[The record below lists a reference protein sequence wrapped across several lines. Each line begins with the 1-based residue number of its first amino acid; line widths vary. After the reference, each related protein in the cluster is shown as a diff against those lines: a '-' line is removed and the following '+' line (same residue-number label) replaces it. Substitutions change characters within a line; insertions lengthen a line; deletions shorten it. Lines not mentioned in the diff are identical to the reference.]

1 MKSSVSKK
9 LTALVL
15 ACAVWFGMSATMG
28 TVTANAAENEAMK
41 AGDHVKMGV
50 ASDEYVGTPEW
61 TVLDVVDDN
70 ADGTPDRAYLV
81 STYLWKDKRAGAAA
95 AGTLKFNDS
104 YGVNS
109 WDESNVKKWCEGFYA
124 KVLKKSDL
132 IATTDINDKAFGNY
146 LALESKG
153 NKVFALSGEEAKD
166 ERFFADNA
174 ARKTY
179 LIDEKG
185 VKSSKDYW
193 LRSPATNKRVGQ
205 VGYNGY
211 AGNAATLEDKFMRPA
226 MYIDLH
232 SDACVQR
239 TEAEGAVTWEYDV
252 ENTAHSYAEPT
263 YTWSEDYSAC
273 TAATTCTKCGA
284 TLSEEGKI
292 FAEVTKEATTAEEG
306 NTCYTATFENDAFSP
321 QVKNDPIAK
330 LPAKPI
336 VKPSNKALKNGGK
349 YTADGASYK
358 VISAKACT
366 VALVKAKDVKSVSV
380 PATVKI
386 SGKNCKVVQVKAKAF
401 TGKKIRKVTVG
412 KNVKKLDKY
421 AFAKSKVTT
430 VVLKTKALKKSTVK
444 GCFKSSKVKTVQVK
458 VGTKKQNKK
467 MVKTYKKIFSK
478 KNCGKEVKVK

>member
-15 ACAVWFGMSATMG
+15 TCAVWFGMSATMG

-81 STYLWKDKRAGAAA
+81 STYLWKDAREGAAA
-95 AGTLKFNDS
+95 DKSIKFNNAV
-104 YGVNS
+104 GVND
-109 WDESNVKKWCEGFYA
+109 WEKSNVKTWCEGFYA
-124 KVLKKSDL
+124 GVLKSSNL
-132 IATTDINDKAFGNY
+132 VATTDINDKAFTSY
-146 LALESKG
+146 FALESKG
-153 NKVFALSGEEAKD
+153 NKVFIMSSQESKNY
-166 ERFFADNA
+166 FADDA
-174 ARKTY
+174 ARKATFPG
-179 LIDEKG
+179 ETSG
-185 VKSSKDYW
+185 KDYW
-193 LRSPATNKRVGQ
+193 LRSPCVNGGRVGT
-205 VGYNGY
+205 VTSSGYS
-211 AGNAATLEDKFMRPA
+211 GNAATVTDKYIRPV
-226 MYIDLH
+226 MYLDLNA
-232 SDACVQR
+232 DACAQR
-239 TEAEGAVTWEYDV
+239 TEAEGSVTWEYDV
-252 ENTAHSYAEPT
+252 ENTAHTYAEPT
-263 YTWSEDYSAC
+263 YTWAEDYSAC
-273 TAATTCTKCGA
+273 TAATACTKCGA
-284 TLSEEGKI
+284 ALNEEGKI

-321 QVKNDPIAK
+321 QVKNVPIAK

-336 VKPSNKALKNGGK
+336 VKPANKGLKTGGK
-349 YTADGASYK
+349 YTVAGASYK
-358 VISAKACT
+358 VISAKTCT
-366 VALVKAKDVKSVSV
+366 VALVKAKNTKSVSV
-380 PATVKI
+380 PATVQI
-386 SGKNCKVVQVKAKAF
+386 SGKSCKVVQVKEKAF

-421 AFAKSKVTT
+421 AFAKSKATT

-467 MVKTYKKIFSK
+467 MVKTYKKMFTK
-478 KNCGKEVKVK
+478 KNCGKKVKVK

>member
-61 TVLDVVDDN
+61 TVLDVMDDN
-70 ADGTPDRAYLV
+70 EDGTPDRAYLV
-81 STYLWKDKRAGAAA
+81 STYLWKDKTGEDTMIF
-95 AGTLKFNDS
+95 GNGGSSK
-104 YGVNS
+104 
-109 WDESNVKKWCEGFYA
+109 WDGSNAKAWCEKFYTN
-124 KVLKKSDL
+124 VLKKSEL
-132 IATTDINDKAFGNY
+132 VATTDINDPKDGNFP
-146 LALESKG
+146 AVESKG
-153 NKVFALSGEEAKD
+153 NKVFFLSHADVMNEKYFKD
-166 ERFFADNA
+166 DA
-174 ARKTY
+174 ARKAEVPGEGKAMYWTRTPGSIPGRVVTIQETGRKFAGGNV
-179 LIDEKG
+179 IDNR
-185 VKSSKDYW
+185 VK
-193 LRSPATNKRVGQ
+193 
-205 VGYNGY
+205 
-211 AGNAATLEDKFMRPA
+211 MRPA
-226 MYIDLH
+226 MYLDLH

-252 ENTAHSYAEPT
+252 ENTAHTYAEPT
-263 YTWSEDYSAC
+263 YTWSENHSVC

-284 TLSEEGKI
+284 ALSEEGKI

-321 QVKNDPIAK
+321 QVKNVPIAK

-336 VKPSNKALKNGGK
+336 VKPANKGLKNGGK
-349 YTADGASYK
+349 YTAAGASYK

-366 VALVKAKDVKSVSV
+366 VALVKAKNTKSVSI

-386 SGKNCKVVQVKAKAF
+386 YGKSCKVVQVKAKAF

-421 AFAKSKVTT
+421 AFAKSKATT
-430 VVLKTKALKKSTVK
+430 VVLKTKSLKKSTVK
-444 GCFKSSKVKTVQVK
+444 GCFKSSKVKTGQVK

-467 MVKTYKKIFSK
+467 MVKTYKKMFTK
-478 KNCGKEVKVK
+478 KNCGKKVKVK